1 MLFVPQPF
9 YTTPKRLPAHCK
21 LLCHVPERG
30 RVPLLHNHGQVH
42 SRMNGAIQVEG
53 TSRIEWSNGLASAAA
68 TELHVVHYWRAILLH
83 WLRVSI
89 HPTAVGND
97 MGCR

>member
-1 MLFVPQPF
+1 MLSFFLSRAAHRMTIEPYQSRTDVSSSMGWPDEAGSTGVLGCHGFMLFVPQPF
-9 YTTPKRLPAHCK
+9 YTSPKRFPTHYK

-53 TSRIEWSNGLASAAA
+53 TS
-68 TELHVVHYWRAILLH
+68 
-83 WLRVSI
+83 
-89 HPTAVGND
+89 
-97 MGCR
+97 